1 MSGQGIFTED
11 FQCGLGDFLEVG
23 DQDDAPAPQ
32 PGNPNPN
39 PGNPNQENPNDVKD
53 PKLRKDPFPPL
64 DCAMSA
70 SDLVG
75 KYKKA
80 LLNRQQVWKDL
91 HAKWLAAKPATGQLL
106 AQNFCNVFCCREY
119 GVFFGGHVVIFFPAV
134 FHFPSRSEWDALEG
148 TCKNLAD
155 LYKGLC
161 GIEQEQSSI
170 NPANKTPYAEI
181 FQKIKSSCVQ
191 FNNESSMV
199 KVHLPRAPPKARK
212 AKPVPGTPKDEDP
225 GDEEE

>member
-1 MSGQGIFTED
+1 M
-11 FQCGLGDFLEVG
+11 
-23 DQDDAPAPQ
+23 
-32 PGNPNPN
+32 
-39 PGNPNQENPNDVKD
+39 
-53 PKLRKDPFPPL
+53 
-64 DCAMSA
+64 
-70 SDLVG
+70 
-75 KYKKA
+75 
-80 LLNRQQVWKDL
+80 
-91 HAKWLAAKPATGQLL
+91 
-106 AQNFCNVFCCREY
+106 
-119 GVFFGGHVVIFFPAV
+119 GGHVVIFFPAV

-155 LYKGLC
+155 LYKRLC

-212 AKPVPGTPKDEDP
+212 AKPVPGAPKDEDP

>member
-11 FQCGLGDFLEVG
+11 FQCGLGDFLEAG

-106 AQNFCNVFCCREY
+106 AQNVCNVFCCREY
-119 GVFFGGHVVIFFPAV
+119 GVFFGGACCYFFSCCV
-134 FHFPSRSEWDALEG
+134 SFP
-148 TCKNLAD
+148 
-155 LYKGLC
+155 
-161 GIEQEQSSI
+161 IQE
-170 NPANKTPYAEI
+170 
-181 FQKIKSSCVQ
+181 
-191 FNNESSMV
+191 
-199 KVHLPRAPPKARK
+199 
-212 AKPVPGTPKDEDP
+212 
-225 GDEEE
+225 